1 MVIKKFYQSE
11 SAQKFMQVRIDELCM
26 FTNFGGRDLSSFE
39 NTVTLKN
46 DRISLSTMDYSPLS
60 SKNLIDRNWLKKFM
74 QVRIDVL
81 VMRTI
86 NALHR
91 TMLKHYTGLSLSL
104 SLSSDWYESDALMLS
119 EECTVLIAGLL
130 MSLNV
135 IDYSISLSGEEFDKS
150 VSNSL

>member
-1 MVIKKFYQSE
+1 
-11 SAQKFMQVRIDELCM
+11 MQVRIDELCM

-39 NTVTLKN
+39 DTVTLKN
-46 DRISLSTMDYSPLS
+46 DQISLSTMDYSPWS
-60 SKNLIDRNWLKKFM
+60 SNNLIDRNWLIKFM

-91 TMLKHYTGLSLSL
+91 TMLKHYTGLSLSLFPSLSLPPLSL